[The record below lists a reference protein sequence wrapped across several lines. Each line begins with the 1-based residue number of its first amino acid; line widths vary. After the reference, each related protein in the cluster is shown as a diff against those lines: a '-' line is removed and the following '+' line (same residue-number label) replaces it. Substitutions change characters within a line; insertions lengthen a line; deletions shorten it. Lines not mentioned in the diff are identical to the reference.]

1 MKRGGRL
8 KPMSKKRRKREDEA
22 KPVRDQ
28 LKAEVGRCEVCLK
41 PRDVDYLAG
50 HEIANSGLRQ
60 KSLDKRF
67 GVLVVC
73 RQPDFAN
80 QTDCHRTVQN
90 EPEARQLARL
100 YLCRQSDYDLTAF
113 NAMVN
118 PRAPNRITQD
128 EVDAE
133 IENLLAARSRR

>member
-8 KPMSKKRRKREDEA
+8 KPMSKKRREREDEA
-22 KPVRDQ
+22 VKVRDQ
-28 LKAEVGRCEVCLK
+28 LKADAGRCEVCLK
-41 PRDVDYLAG
+41 PRDVSNLAG
-50 HEIANSGLRQ
+50 HEISNGGLRQ

-67 GVLVVC
+67 AVLVVC
-73 RQPDFAN
+73 RWPDFAK

-100 YLCRQSDYDLTAF
+100 YLCRQSDYDLKAF
-113 NAMVN
+113 NELVN

-133 IENLLAARSRR
+133 VESLLAARNRR